1 MSFGANAFQHV
12 PSLRDRIMPP
22 ETSPMRFSYDRFA
35 ELDEQARIEAWPPG
49 WRMSHEDRE
58 ANRREVLG
66 DRLDRDLWVFAYG
79 SLIWNPAVYF
89 DEIRRATLI
98 GWSRR
103 FCMNLTSGRDT
114 YDCPGLMAALDE
126 GGRCDAVAFRIP
138 ARLVDQETELM
149 WMREMFAGSYR
160 PVFLD
165 VTTPQGDIEALT
177 FVMDR
182 DNERYCPSVG
192 LQEAAK
198 RIATAEGNLGPNFEY
213 LESLMEHLDEL
224 GIRDVGLEA
233 LYRQACDVRASTKKS

>member
-1 MSFGANAFQHV
+1 
-12 PSLRDRIMPP
+12 
-22 ETSPMRFSYDRFA
+22 
-35 ELDEQARIEAWPPG
+35 
-49 WRMSHEDRE
+49 
-58 ANRREVLG
+58 
-66 DRLDRDLWVFAYG
+66 
-79 SLIWNPAVYF
+79 
-89 DEIRRATLI
+89 
-98 GWSRR
+98 
-103 FCMNLTSGRDT
+103 
-114 YDCPGLMAALDE
+114 
-126 GGRCDAVAFRIP
+126 
-138 ARLVDQETELM
+138 
-149 WMREMFAGSYR
+149 MFAGSYR